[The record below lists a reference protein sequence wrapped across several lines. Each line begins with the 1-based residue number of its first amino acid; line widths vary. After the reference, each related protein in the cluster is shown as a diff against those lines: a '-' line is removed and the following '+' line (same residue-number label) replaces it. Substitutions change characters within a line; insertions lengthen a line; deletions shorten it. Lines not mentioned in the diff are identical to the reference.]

1 MAITAERFAHG
12 MTYDEYKAQM
22 TRNQDRFA
30 ANEAA
35 VQLQQDDVTALV
47 ELPEQVNVLVL
58 AEDWCGDVINNLPV
72 LGRLATASEGK
83 LKIRIFLRDQNLD
96 LMNQYLNHGE
106 FQSIPVFAFFDQQ
119 FKELGHFIERPAQVT
134 KRRERLMAEL
144 YAQHPEFGPRDQPVS
159 QLPEAVRG
167 QVIGAMMSW
176 REQSVNEDNQAVI
189 TEIRTIA
196 TGK

>member
-1 MAITAERFAHG
+1 MAITAERFAQG

-83 LKIRIFLRDQNLD
+83 LKIRVFLRDQNLD

-134 KRRERLMAEL
+134 ERRERLMAEL
-144 YAQHPEFGPRDQPVS
+144 YAQHPEFGPPDQPIS

-167 QVIGAMMSW
+167 EVMGAMMSW